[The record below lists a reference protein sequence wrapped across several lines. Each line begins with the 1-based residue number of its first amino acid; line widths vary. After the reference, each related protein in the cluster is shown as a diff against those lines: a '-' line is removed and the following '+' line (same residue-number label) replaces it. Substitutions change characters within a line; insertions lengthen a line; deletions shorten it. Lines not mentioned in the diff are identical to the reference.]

1 MNNGVPVQRVTH
13 QVTAQV
19 PVRREWTI
27 ETERFLHF
35 QERKS
40 STTTALGTGRFCSSR
55 WATRNIRAHT
65 NTDIPGCRCNT
76 GSKVSIFSSP
86 SPFYSLPCCAS
97 SVSRQ
102 LLLSTALLT
111 PPRSVGEC
119 VRGVFSSGQSQFQGF
134 EGSRF

>member
-13 QVTAQV
+13 QVIAQV

-40 STTTALGTGRFCSSR
+40 STATALGTGRFCSSR

-76 GSKVSIFSSP
+76 GSKASIFSSP
-86 SPFYSLPCCAS
+86 SPFYFLPCCAS
-97 SVSRQ
+97 SAAPLHGSSHASTVSW
-102 LLLSTALLT
+102 
-111 PPRSVGEC
+111 
-119 VRGVFSSGQSQFQGF
+119 GVC
-134 EGSRF
+134 EGSVLLRTVTVPGV